1 MYSHV
6 HTLERSRRNRFL
18 FVTFTY
24 MLKHKEGL
32 LLQQIRAV
40 LGPRDSEMETPD
52 MLVRHVLFTANL
64 TVQLTVYFL
73 SFI

>member
-1 MYSHV
+1 
-6 HTLERSRRNRFL
+6 
-18 FVTFTY
+18 

-52 MLVRHVLFTANL
+52 MLVRHALFTANL